1 MNQKTLKLI
10 LSEMKNLLILI
21 LAIAIASCG
30 NSKKNKESESKKINI
45 AAAGATFPLPFY
57 NLAFKTYQ
65 EKTGN
70 AVTYGGIGS
79 GGGIRSLKDKIVDFG
94 GSDAYLSDAEMQEMP
109 YATVHIPT
117 CMGAVVMAYN
127 LPEVKELKLSGEV
140 VADIYLGKITKWN
153 DAKIQELN
161 PGVTLPDKE
170 LTPVYRSDGSGTT
183 FVFSDYLTK
192 VSNDWKEN
200 VGTGKSL
207 KWPAGLAAK
216 GNPGV
221 AGTISQTPGAI
232 GYVGSEYA
240 FSLNIPMAQMKN
252 SSGNFITPNT
262 ESISAAAKGEM
273 PADTRTM
280 ITNSSAPDAYP
291 ISCFTW
297 IILYKEQA
305 YANRT
310 LAQAQATV
318 KLLDW
323 MLSPEAQAL
332 TTKVHYSPL
341 PQSAVAN
348 AKTLLNSISFEGK
361 KVLN

>member
-30 NSKKNKESESKKINI
+30 NSKKNKESESKKMNI

-70 AVTYGGIGS
+70 TVTYGGIGS

-94 GSDAYLSDAEMQEMP
+94 GSDAYLSDTEMQEMP
-109 YATVHIPT
+109 YTTVHIPT

-127 LPEVKELKLSGEV
+127 LPEV
-140 VADIYLGKITKWN
+140 
-153 DAKIQELN
+153 
-161 PGVTLPDKE
+161 KE

>member
-1 MNQKTLKLI
+1 MP
-10 LSEMKNLLILI
+10 E
-21 LAIAIASCG
+21 
-30 NSKKNKESESKKINI
+30 
-45 AAAGATFPLPFY
+45 
-57 NLAFKTYQ
+57 
-65 EKTGN
+65 
-70 AVTYGGIGS
+70 
-79 GGGIRSLKDKIVDFG
+79 LKD
-94 GSDAYLSDAEMQEMP
+94 
-109 YATVHIPT
+109 
-117 CMGAVVMAYN
+117 
-127 LPEVKELKLSGEV
+127 LKLSGEV

-161 PGVTLPDKE
+161 PRITLPDKGM
-170 LTPVYRSDGSGTT
+170 TPVYRSDGSGTT

-207 KWPAGLAAK
+207 KWPVGLAAK

-240 FSLNIPMAQMKN
+240 FSLNIPMAQMRN
-252 SSGNFITPNT
+252 SSGNFIIPNT
-262 ESISAAAKGEM
+262 ESISAAA
-273 PADTRTM
+273 
-280 ITNSSAPDAYP
+280 
-291 ISCFTW
+291 
-297 IILYKEQA
+297 
-305 YANRT
+305 RT

-341 PQSAVAN
+341 PQTAVAN

-361 KVLN
+361 QVLK